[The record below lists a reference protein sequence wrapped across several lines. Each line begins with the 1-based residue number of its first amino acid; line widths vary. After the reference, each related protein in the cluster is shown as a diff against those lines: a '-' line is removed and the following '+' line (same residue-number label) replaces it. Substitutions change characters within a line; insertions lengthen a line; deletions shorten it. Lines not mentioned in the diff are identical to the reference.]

1 MIAVATHKYVISFC
15 VGLELFNANTPKHL
29 YATYI
34 IVFSV
39 MSMVG
44 IAIGTTLTS
53 GVAEESVP
61 YAAMVGILQ
70 VRWIK
75 WKISKIAFESFLNVV
90 TPHSKIFYELVQ
102 ILGTSR
108 RNNSIRM
115 RVRNTWERKEQEKCV
130 RNASAALC
138 HLRCRFLVDYRNT
151 R

>member
-15 VGLELFNANTPKHL
+15 VGLELFNANTPKRL

-53 GVAEESVP
+53 GVAEESVT

-75 WKISKIAFESFLNVV
+75 
-90 TPHSKIFYELVQ
+90 
-102 ILGTSR
+102 
-108 RNNSIRM
+108 
-115 RVRNTWERKEQEKCV
+115 
-130 RNASAALC
+130 
-138 HLRCRFLVDYRNT
+138 
-151 R
+151 